1 MDAAVLFI
9 SPYLQDARVIGLM
22 LAEAS
27 LVLIHATCLKD
38 AINRLEVDRFPAVL
52 TEARL
57 EDGTWRDLLP
67 LIRSQGAE
75 LVVTDASADA
85 RFWAEAINLGAYD
98 LLAQPFQ
105 GNEVRRVVTSASS
118 QRVGAIRAK
127 ASP

>member
-9 SPYLQDARVIGLM
+9 SPYLQDAQVLGLM
-22 LAEAS
+22 LAEVS
-27 LVLIHATCLKD
+27 LVLIHATCLKE
-38 AINRLEVDRFPAVL
+38 AVMRLEADQFPAVL

-67 LIRSQGAE
+67 LTRSQGAE

-98 LLAQPFQ
+98 LLVQPFQ
-105 GNEVRRVVTSASS
+105 ETEVRRVLSSASS
-118 QRVGAIRAK
+118 QRLGAWRRTA
-127 ASP
+127 AS

>member
-98 LLAQPFQ
+98 LLVQPFQ
-105 GNEVRRVVTSASS
+105 ENEVRRVLSSALA
-118 QRVGAIRAK
+118 RCKGVKKGTA
-127 ASP
+127 AS